1 MKTKH
6 PHPRQLS
13 GPQRRLIDDIQA
25 GGVLRR
31 RGQGPDQN
39 YWLGGRRAYVRSPRA
54 VADALVRAGLAR
66 WEAYEAP
73 HTELAT
79 HRLVLTLE

>member
-1 MKTKH
+1 MTRKEKR
-6 PHPRQLS
+6 PHALS
-13 GPQRRLIDDIQA
+13 GPQRALIDDIRA

>member
-1 MKTKH
+1 MTRKEKR
-6 PHPRQLS
+6 PHALS
-13 GPQRRLIDDIQA
+13 GPQRALIDDIQS

-39 YWLGGRRAYVRSPRA
+39 YWLGGTRVYVRSSRA
-54 VADALVRAGLAR
+54 LADALVRAGLAR
-66 WEAYEAP
+66 WEPYAEP
-73 HTELAT
+73 HRALAT